1 MLDVLGVVVVV
12 VVVVVDDG
20 DDVVAA
26 LVAGEVAGGV
36 AVVVAAVVAAVVAPL
51 GSALV
56 RTGFAVAEVVSFAAL
71 DSTTAQPPARASV
84 ISTDVPRRAV
94 PGRAVPRRAGTSP
107 WRGRTLTAG

>member
-1 MLDVLGVVVVV
+1 MLDVFGVVVVV
-12 VVVVVDDG
+12 AVVVVVVEDDG
-20 DDVVAA
+20 DDAVAA
-26 LVAGEVAGGV
+26 LVAGGV